1 MRPSFLHP
9 FAKPAAPADS
19 FISIVSG
26 DGVWVV
32 DREGRRFIDAT
43 ASLWYCQV
51 GHGRVEIARAIER
64 QLRELE
70 AFHTFDIF
78 TNPRADEIGDRIA
91 ELCPIADARVFLT
104 DSGSEAVD
112 TALKLA
118 RLSFALA
125 GRPERTVVL
134 ARHDAYHGVTYG
146 GTSLQ
151 GLPLNR
157 EGFGPLLPAV
167 EHAHPHDLAEVEARF
182 AEHGDRVAAVI
193 AEPVL
198 GAAGV
203 HPPRPGYLEGL
214 RALCDRHGAL
224 LILDE
229 VITGFGRMGAWF
241 AAQHYGVTPDLIVFA
256 KGVTSGYQPLGGV
269 VVGAKLREVLEGD
282 PDFVLRHGFT
292 YSGHPL
298 ACAAALANI
307 AVLRDEDLL
316 PRAKAIGRRLG
327 PALAALR
334 DQGLLAEVRGEAGI
348 WGAGLPPDVNA
359 AAVRDRMLELGVL
372 ARPIG
377 TATIA
382 FCPPLVI
389 SDAELDRCVDALA
402 RSVRAAR
409 EVTT

>member
-19 FISIVSG
+19 FISIVGG
-26 DGVWVV
+26 DGAWVA
-32 DREGRRFIDAT
+32 DRQGRRFIDAT

-78 TNPRADEIGDRIA
+78 TNPRADEIGDLIA
-91 ELCPIADARVFLT
+91 ALCPIADARVFLT

-118 RLSFALA
+118 RLSFALR

-151 GLPLNR
+151 GLPPNR
-157 EGFGPLLPAV
+157 EGFGPLLADI
-167 EHAHPHDLAEVEARF
+167 HHTHPHDLAEVEARF

-214 RALCDRHGAL
+214 RELCDRHGAL
-224 LILDE
+224 LIFDE

-269 VVGAKLREVLEGD
+269 VVGAKVREVLEGD

-316 PRAKAIGRRLG
+316 ARAQAIGRQLG
-327 PALAALR
+327 PALAALI

-348 WGAGLPPDVNA
+348 WGAGLPPDVHA
-359 AAVRDRMLELGVL
+359 AVVRDRMLELGVL

-389 SDAELDRCVDALA
+389 SDAELDRCIDALA

>member
-19 FISIVSG
+19 FISIVGG
-26 DGVWVV
+26 DGAWVV
-32 DREGRRFIDAT
+32 DRDGRRFIDAT

-64 QLRELE
+64 QLHELE

-78 TNPRADEIGDRIA
+78 TNPRADEVCDLIA

-112 TALKLA
+112 TALKLV
-118 RLSFALA
+118 RLSFALG
-125 GRPERTVVL
+125 GRSERTVVL

-157 EGFGPLLPAV
+157 EGFGPLLPDV
-167 EHAHPHDLAEVEARF
+167 EHAHPHDLAEVEARV

-214 RALCDRHGAL
+214 RELCDRHGAL

-269 VVGAKLREVLEGD
+269 VVGAKVREVLESD

-316 PRAKAIGRRLG
+316 PRAQAIGRRLG
-327 PALAALR
+327 PALDALV
-334 DQGLLAEVRGEAGI
+334 DAGLLAEVRGEAGI

-359 AAVRDRMLELGVL
+359 TLVRDRMLEHGVL

-402 RSVRAAR
+402 RSVLAAR

>member
-19 FISIVSG
+19 FISIVGG

-32 DREGRRFIDAT
+32 DRQGRRFIDAT

>member
-19 FISIVSG
+19 FISIVGG

-32 DREGRRFIDAT
+32 DRQGRRFIDAT

-78 TNPRADEIGDRIA
+78 TNPRADELGDLVA

-118 RLSFALA
+118 RLSFVLR

-151 GLPLNR
+151 GLPPNR
-157 EGFGPLLPAV
+157 EGFGPLLPDV
-167 EHAHPHDLAEVEARF
+167 HHTHPHDLAEVEARV

-203 HPPRPGYLEGL
+203 HPPGPGYLEGL

-269 VVGAKLREVLEGD
+269 VVGAKVREVLEGD

-307 AVLRDEDLL
+307 AVLRDDDLL
-316 PRAKAIGRRLG
+316 ARAQAIGRQLG
-327 PALAALR
+327 PALAALI

-359 AAVRDRMLELGVL
+359 AVVRDRMLELGVI

-377 TATIA
+377 TTTIA